1 MSKPATAAAAP
12 NAGDVAVIAS
22 AIALPVQS
30 GAEGAAPGKRFRIVP
45 FGTFAGRDGR
55 GPWHLRDKAH
65 AEQVIAATKAF
76 LNGVEMVVNYDHQSE
91 YAAVPGVGGNAKAAG
106 WINPDTLEIA
116 SDGIYATADWTP
128 AAEAALQAREYR
140 YYSPHF
146 RARPGTGELTR
157 IVNVGLTNSPNIEVS
172 ALASQDAGAFS
183 EGSPMTKIATL
194 LSATALAALNL
205 KADSEDEAAINAI
218 DQLVKDKAT
227 DEAILASV
235 RTRFKL
241 ADDAGEEA
249 VLNAITTAA
258 AAGQPDPAKFVP
270 VDALKDVQAQ
280 LNAIQ
285 EEKVLA
291 SVDQAIEQGRL
302 VPALKDWAISLGK
315 KDIGELQSYLVKAP
329 VFKADSQ
336 LQGDP
341 PAVEKGK
348 LNADESAICA
358 QLGISEADFL
368 KSRDGEAPAQKK
380 DA

>member
-1 MSKPATAAAAP
+1 MSKPAAPAAA
-12 NAGDVAVIAS
+12 DVAVIAN
-22 AIALPVQS
+22 AIALPVQ
-30 GAEGAAPGKRFRIVP
+30 GGVPQKRFRIVP
-45 FGTFAGRDGR
+45 FGTFGGRDGR

-65 AEQVIAATKAF
+65 AEQVIAATRAF
-76 LNGVEMVVNYDHQSE
+76 LNGVDMLVNYDHQSE
-91 YAAVPGVGGNAKAAG
+91 YAAVPGVGGVAKAAG
-106 WINPDTLEIA
+106 WINPDTLEVGD
-116 SDGIYATADWTP
+116 DGIYVAADWTP

-172 ALASQDAGAFS
+172 ALASQEVGAFS
-183 EGSPMTKIATL
+183 EGSPMKKFATL
-194 LSATALAALNL
+194 LSASALTALALN
-205 KADSEDEAAINAI
+205 ADSEDDAVVNAI
-218 DQLVKDKAT
+218 DQLVKDKAG
-227 DEAILASV
+227 DAAILASV
-235 RTRFKL
+235 RARFKL

-249 VLNAITTAA
+249 VLNAITSAA

-280 LNAIQ
+280 LAAIQ

-315 KDIGELQSYLVKAP
+315 KDISELQSYLGKAP
-329 VFKADSQ
+329 VFSGGSQ

-341 PAVEKGK
+341 PATEKGK
-348 LNADESAICA
+348 LSAEESAICA

-368 KSRDGEAPAQKK
+368 QSRDGEVPAQKK

>member
-1 MSKPATAAAAP
+1 MSKPAAPAAT
-12 NAGDVAVIAS
+12 DVAVIAS
-22 AIALPVQS
+22 ATALPVQA
-30 GAEGAAPGKRFRIVP
+30 GAPGKRFRIVP
-45 FGTFAGRDGR
+45 FGTFGGRDGR

-65 AEQVIAATKAF
+65 AGQVIAATKAF
-76 LNGVEMVVNYDHQSE
+76 LNGVEMVVNYDHQTE
-91 YAAVPGVGGNAKAAG
+91 LAAVPGVGGNAKAAG
-106 WINPDTLEIA
+106 WINPDTLEIGE
-116 SDGIYATADWTP
+116 DGIYATADWTP

-157 IVNVGLTNSPNIEVS
+157 IVNVALTNSPNIEVS

-183 EGSPMTKIATL
+183 EGSPMKKIASL
-194 LSATALAALNL
+194 LSATALTALGL

-218 DQLVKDKAT
+218 DQLVADKAG
-227 DEAILASV
+227 DAAILASV

-258 AAGQPDPAKFVP
+258 AAGEPDPAKFVP

-291 SVDQAIEQGRL
+291 SVDQAIEQGKL
-302 VPALKDWAISLGK
+302 APALKDWAISLGK
-315 KDIGELQSYLVKAP
+315 KDIGELQSYLGKAP
-329 VFKADSQ
+329 AFKADSQ

-341 PAVEKGK
+341 PATEKGK
-348 LNADESAICA
+348 LNAEESAICA

-368 KSRDGEAPAQKK
+368 KSRDGEGTAAQKK